1 MIVSPI
7 LAVLS
12 YYLVDLVVKE
22 KPQKALTGQA
32 YKLIPKSNCRF
43 SSGACD
49 MQNGDFKSTVKIVQA
64 DNKRTLLLDT
74 NHPLEQASV
83 GFVRN
88 DGQESGPFELAPND
102 SLNKQWTVDLTN
114 QTDADTTLRVVLS
127 ADGAHYYSETG
138 MAFSTYETTFNKDF
152 RK

>member
-7 LAVLS
+7 LAILS

-32 YKLIPKSNCRF
+32 YKLVPKSNCRF

-49 MQNGDFKSTVKIVQA
+49 MQNGDFKSTVKIVQT

-74 NHPLEQASV
+74 NHSLQQASV

-88 DGQESGPFELAPND
+88 DGQESGPFELTPSDN
-102 SLNKQWTVDLTN
+102 LNKQWSVDLVE
-114 QTDADTTLRVVLS
+114 QTDEDTTLRVALS
-127 ADGAHYYSETG
+127 ANGTHYYSETS